1 MLLHYLNN
9 SIKDLEN
16 LIDLTKKDIEDIKLA
31 KHAEIFERGKIK
43 NDLIQSFENKKSLLD
58 NELMKLIKENGA
70 ESLES
75 MLDSNQKELL
85 ALLKIKL
92 TELKITNKEYAKYVV
107 TISQFYNSLLDSM
120 FPRDME
126 GYKMAQHKP
135 ASLLK
140 IRA

>member
-9 SIKDLEN
+9 AITDIEN
-16 LIDLTKKDIEDIKLA
+16 LIDLTKKDIEDIKVA
-31 KHAEIFERGKIK
+31 KHSEIFERGRIK

-58 NELMKLIKENGA
+58 NELMKLMKENGQKP
-70 ESLES
+70 LEE
-75 MLDSNQKELL
+75 LLETQQKELL
-85 ALLKIKL
+85 TLMKMRLS
-92 TELKITNKEYAKYVV
+92 ELKVSNKEYAKYVI
-107 TISQFYNSLLDSM
+107 TISQFYNSLLDSI

-135 ASLLK
+135 ASILK